1 MGYKEFVFRILSVE
15 DFHKDLLI
23 NALSKIGFDTFEDT
37 DEGFKAYI
45 PGSGPDLSRLE
56 EVLRISRNNMSF
68 EYQVNDIAWQ
78 NWNEVWESNFEP
90 LLIDSRCYVR
100 ATFHEPHPEY
110 EFEIVVD
117 PKMAFGTGHHQT
129 TSLMMKLMMAED
141 FTASKVLDMGCG
153 TGILAIL
160 ASMLGAEEVIAID
173 YDPVCFESAIENA
186 ALNNIDNITPLC
198 GSAEAIPDQQ
208 FDLIL
213 ANINRNILL
222 DQIEKYAQVLKP
234 GGRIFFS
241 GFYEEPDLAMIRE
254 KAESSGLVY
263 ELHKKENDWV
273 AAKFRSGMHLHSD
286 LY

>member
-1 MGYKEFVFRILSVE
+1 MGYKELVFRILSEE

-23 NALSKIGFDTFEDT
+23 NALSEIGFDTFEDT
-37 DEGFKAYI
+37 EEGFKAYI
-45 PGSGPDLSRLE
+45 AYPGPDLSQLE
-56 EVLRISRNNMSF
+56 EVLQVFRKSMSF
-68 EYQVNDIAWQ
+68 GYEVNDIAWQ
-78 NWNEVWESNFEP
+78 NWNEIWESNFEP

-141 FTASKVLDMGCG
+141 FTTKKVLDMGCG

-160 ASMLGAEEVIAID
+160 ASMLGAEELIAID
-173 YDPVCFESAIENA
+173 NDPVCFESTAENT

-222 DQIEKYAQVLKP
+222 DQMERYTQVLRP
-234 GGRIFFS
+234 GGKIFFS
-241 GFYEEPDLAMIRE
+241 GFYEEPDLTMIRE
-254 KAESSGLVY
+254 KAGSLGLAYES
-263 ELHKKENDWV
+263 HAKTDNWV
-273 AAKFRSGMHLHSD
+273 AAKFYSD
-286 LY
+286 IRYVS